1 MLGFHRCPWVLPLAV
16 VPAPVPMPCDWPLEG
31 KKQDCMGE
39 LMETQTKLFIGN
51 TGGIGRQLQPQG
63 HQLCLCVCKCLFY
76 HRWLN
81 KSAGGCMGWCWVL
94 YEPRD
99 KMLQRLPLSDK
110 VWPMRPRKKTV
121 GFLCFVSCSYFPFY
135 VLLNSQYVTSIFF
148 LPASWVPDVKDTH
161 CSPELP
167 LSWQHLAPRCC
178 YSKRGVP
185 IWRESWLVLTVYF
198 SSDTV
203 GVVGFP
209 LNILSSDK
217 NK

>member
-39 LMETQTKLFIGN
+39 LMETQTMLFIGN

-135 VLLNSQYVTSIFF
+135 VLLNSQYVTSFF
-148 LPASWVPDVKDTH
+148 FCLLPGYQMWRILTAA
-161 CSPELP
+161 
-167 LSWQHLAPRCC
+167 LSCPCPGSTWPHAVVTQSVVFPFEGRAGWYSQYALAQTL
-178 YSKRGVP
+178 
-185 IWRESWLVLTVYF
+185 LV
-198 SSDTV
+198 
-203 GVVGFP
+203 
-209 LNILSSDK
+209 
-217 NK
+217 